1 MQQIVE
7 EAVVK
12 LGRPASEAARFVQL
26 FQAHWIESL
35 ADYMAYHNSPQLGE
49 RAHRRT
55 SLLSGPRS

>member
-35 ADYMAYHNSPQLGE
+35 ADYMAYHDSPQLGE
-49 RAHRRT
+49 HI
-55 SLLSGPRS
+55 G